1 LEHRIIYTPW
11 QTICLYA
18 KILLLCIIKAY
29 LNLGADLAGAEFDQG
44 KGMEKMA
51 LSVSESVLFEKPLP
65 TPA

>member
-1 LEHRIIYTPW
+1 LKKKSKSNSASDSLSVLRHGY
-11 QTICLYA
+11 LYST
-18 KILLLCIIKAY
+18 
-29 LNLGADLAGAEFDQG
+29 DLAETGLDQG